1 MPHHHLAHP
10 LPSLFLSFHQVA
22 VIQDTTCA
30 NYWCSRLAHVLRKES
45 GPDGGGGAMGLD
57 LEWKPTFRA
66 RQATSRAA
74 VLQLSGPGLCL
85 VIQLQQLKHIPRQ
98 LRQLLADPTLLKVGV
113 SVDDDLAKLR
123 HDWGVASSGYVD
135 VGRVGGRVF
144 FHHCPFRT
152 MSVQNMAASLWGIQL
167 PKSDAV
173 RLGNWEHP
181 ELSTKQ
187 VEYAALD
194 AMAGRAI
201 YQEFYRR
208 GLLDRGMLEEMM
220 KTWLV
225 SAEDEDRKRARSL
238 ALESD
243 ALRRVYTRLKGE
255 SPSKSRSSVALRSL
269 NSERPSLNSERPRKR
284 SSAPRGKSANSS
296 SSSSSSKSRDAPVV
310 SKSPPSFWP
319 EMAVA

>member
-1 MPHHHLAHP
+1 MPHHQLAHP
-10 LPSLFLSFHQVA
+10 LPFLLPSLFLSFHQVA

-30 NYWCSRLAHVLRKES
+30 NYWCNHLAHVLRNES

-85 VIQLQQLKHIPRQ
+85 VIQLQQLNHIPRQ

-113 SVDDDLAKLR
+113 SVGDDLAKLR

-135 VGRVGGRVF
+135 VGRVGGRIF

-152 MSVQNMAASLWGIQL
+152 MSLQNMVRNVWGIQL

-201 YQEFYRR
+201 YLEFYRK

-225 SAEDEDRKRARSL
+225 SAEDEDRKCARSL
-238 ALESD
+238 AFESD
-243 ALRRVYTRLKGE
+243 ALRRVYTRLKVE
-255 SPSKSRSSVALRSL
+255 SPSKSHSSAALR
-269 NSERPSLNSERPRKR
+269 SLNSERPRKR
-284 SSAPRGKSANSS
+284 SLAPRGKSANSS

-310 SKSPPSFWP
+310 SMSPPSFLP
-319 EMAVA
+319 GMAVA

>member
-1 MPHHHLAHP
+1 
-10 LPSLFLSFHQVA
+10 
-22 VIQDTTCA
+22 
-30 NYWCSRLAHVLRKES
+30 
-45 GPDGGGGAMGLD
+45 MGLD

-123 HDWGVASSGYVD
+123 HDWGLASSGYVD
-135 VGRVGGRVF
+135 VGRVGGRIF

-255 SPSKSRSSVALRSL
+255 SPSKSRSSAALRSL
-269 NSERPSLNSERPRKR
+269 SSERPRKR

-296 SSSSSSKSRDAPVV
+296 SSISSSSKSRDAPVV
-310 SKSPPSFWP
+310 SKSPPSFLP

>member
-1 MPHHHLAHP
+1 
-10 LPSLFLSFHQVA
+10 
-22 VIQDTTCA
+22 
-30 NYWCSRLAHVLRKES
+30 
-45 GPDGGGGAMGLD
+45 MGLD

-66 RQATSRAA
+66 RQAMSRAA

-135 VGRVGGRVF
+135 VGRVGGRIF

-167 PKSDAV
+167 PKSDAI

-208 GLLDRGMLEEMM
+208 GLLDRGMLEEMVQ
-220 KTWLV
+220 TWLV
-225 SAEDEDRKRARSL
+225 STEDEDRKRARSL

-255 SPSKSRSSVALRSL
+255 SPSKARSSAALRSL
-269 NSERPSLNSERPRKR
+269 SSEKPRKR
-284 SSAPRGKSANSS
+284 KSG
-296 SSSSSSKSRDAPVV
+296 SSSSSSKSRDAPVI
-310 SKSPPSFWP
+310 SNKSPPSFVP